1 MIKGVIFDLDGT
13 MVDNMM
19 IHHRAWQRK
28 LAELGLDFTIEEVK
42 EKVHGVNDEIL
53 IRLFRDRFNAE
64 QRQQIADE
72 KEAAYREI
80 FLPEIKLIAG
90 LPAFLEQL
98 KEAGIPLA
106 IGTAA
111 PADNMNFVLD
121 ELQLRPYFRAA
132 FHAGDVRQ
140 GKPHPEIFQKAAAAL
155 DLSADDCL
163 VFEDSPTGIEAAR
176 RAGSKAVAITTTHLM
191 AEFKHLPH
199 VIRCVPNYV
208 GMKWQELA
216 G

>member
-1 MIKGVIFDLDGT
+1 MIKGVIFDMDGT

-42 EKVHGVNDEIL
+42 ENVHGVNDEIL
-53 IRLFRDRFNAE
+53 VRLFGDRFDAQ
-64 QRQQIADE
+64 QRQQIAFE

-80 FLPEIKLIAG
+80 FLPELKLIEG

-98 KEAGIPLA
+98 KDAGIPLA

-111 PADNMNFVLD
+111 PAENMNFVLD
-121 ELQLRPYFRAA
+121 ELQLHPYFQAA
-132 FHAGDVRQ
+132 FHAGDVTQ
-140 GKPHPEIFQKAAAAL
+140 GKPHPEIFQKAATAL
-155 DLSADDCL
+155 GLSPIDCL

-176 RAGSKAVAITTTHLM
+176 RAGSQAIAITTTHQLS
-191 AEFKHLPH
+191 EFEHFPH
-199 VIRCVPNYV
+199 IIRCTPNYV
-208 GMKWQELA
+208 GIKWDELA